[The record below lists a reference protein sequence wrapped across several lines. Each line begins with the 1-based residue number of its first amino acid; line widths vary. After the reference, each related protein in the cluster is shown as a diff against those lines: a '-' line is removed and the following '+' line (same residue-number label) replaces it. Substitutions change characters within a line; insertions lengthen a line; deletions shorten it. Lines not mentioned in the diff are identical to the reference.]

1 MTTTFSADPSVEL
14 IQTPP
19 SPGTA
24 GDPRRIVIVPPGGLE
39 LINVGQLW
47 HYRELLFFLV
57 WRDVKVR
64 YKQTVLGAAWAVLQP
79 AMMMIVFTIFFGR
92 MAKMPSGGL
101 PYPLF
106 AFAGL
111 LPWTF
116 FSSAVS
122 KAGNSVVASEEL
134 ITKVYFPR
142 LTIPFASVGASMV
155 DFVCAFGLL
164 IGMMAYYQVGLGW
177 GLLMVPV
184 VVGLI
189 TIAAIGIG
197 TMLAALNVVYRDFR
211 YLIPFMIQLGMF
223 ATPTIYMQP
232 DAEPR
237 GWLQIL
243 LDLNPMTNLIAAF
256 RAAVLGGP
264 FPWVGFLVSLGS
276 VSLISILGCLYF
288 RKVEDS
294 FADII

>member
-1 MTTTFSADPSVEL
+1 
-14 IQTPP
+14 
-19 SPGTA
+19 
-24 GDPRRIVIVPPGGLE
+24 
-39 LINVGQLW
+39 
-47 HYRELLFFLV
+47 
-57 WRDVKVR
+57 
-64 YKQTVLGAAWAVLQP
+64 
-79 AMMMIVFTIFFGR
+79 
-92 MAKMPSGGL
+92 
-101 PYPLF
+101 
-106 AFAGL
+106 
-111 LPWTF
+111 
-116 FSSAVS
+116 
-122 KAGNSVVASEEL
+122 
-134 ITKVYFPR
+134 
-142 LTIPFASVGASMV
+142 MV